1 MFQFLL
7 TSCSHLLYVIPFF
20 FLEKNRL
27 IFTSL
32 ILLYL
37 YWVCLSKTLKG
48 LINHSEGIILKIHC
62 QPKSS
67 KTEISGFFN
76 ECIKLK
82 VQQPPVDNAANEA
95 CIKYLS
101 KFLNIG
107 KSGIMLIRGD
117 KSREK
122 EFLIKNMS
130 ERDIVRLFEEKGL
143 KWEN

>member
-1 MFQFLL
+1 M
-7 TSCSHLLYVIPFF
+7 
-20 FLEKNRL
+20 
-27 IFTSL
+27 
-32 ILLYL
+32 
-37 YWVCLSKTLKG
+37 SKTLKG